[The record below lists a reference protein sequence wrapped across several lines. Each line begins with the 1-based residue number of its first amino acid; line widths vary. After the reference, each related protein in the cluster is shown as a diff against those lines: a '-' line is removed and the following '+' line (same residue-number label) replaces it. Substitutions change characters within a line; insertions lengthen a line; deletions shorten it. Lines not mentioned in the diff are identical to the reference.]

1 MALIATDAVP
11 KNGRADS
18 LDDAGLRP
26 KGRRIVMLD
35 GTELYAKIGQP
46 VALPFGGKELN
57 LRPGSD
63 FVLSLIDEQATACI
77 EKMYEYNEALKGMS
91 RSISLEKFPE
101 FTKRTE
107 GIEKD
112 SLLSAD
118 DKNKARFEV
127 FQELSSD
134 IGLEVFQQTK
144 ARAKD
149 LQGFSADAKFKI
161 VQLILLDAKEANGKW
176 KKDKRKPNAAELNKV
191 LSKKDFDYDYT
202 RDEIDNLIHVYW
214 QLNYSYGVE
223 KKDVLSLRIPL

>member
-1 MALIATDAVP
+1 
-11 KNGRADS
+11 
-18 LDDAGLRP
+18 
-26 KGRRIVMLD
+26 MLD
-35 GTELYAKIGQP
+35 GEERYAKIGQAL
-46 VALPFGGKELN
+46 VLPFGGKELN

-77 EKMYEYNEALKGMS
+77 EKMYEYNEALKKMS

-107 GIEKD
+107 GVEKD
-112 SLLSAD
+112 NLLSAEE
-118 DKNKARFEV
+118 KNKARFEV
-127 FQELSSD
+127 FQELSAD

-149 LQGFSADAKFKI
+149 LQNFSTDVKFKI
-161 VQLILLDAKEANGKW
+161 VQLILLDAKDATGKW
-176 KKDKRKPNAAELNKV
+176 KKDRRKPTAAELNKT
-191 LSKKDFDYDYT
+191 LTQEEFEFDYT

-214 QLNYSYGVE
+214 QLNYFYGVE

>member
-1 MALIATDAVP
+1 MALIATDTMP
-11 KNGRADS
+11 KNGKTES

-35 GTELYAKIGQP
+35 GTELYAKIGHSL
-46 VALPFGGKELN
+46 AIPFGGEELS

-77 EKMYEYNEALKGMS
+77 EKMYEYNEALKGLS
-91 RSISLEKFPE
+91 RTISLEKFPE

-107 GIEKD
+107 GIEND
-112 SLLSAD
+112 TLSTD
-118 DKNKARFEV
+118 EKNKARFEV
-127 FQELSSD
+127 FQELSAD

-161 VQLILLDAKEANGKW
+161 VQLILLDAKDAGGKW
-176 KKDKRKPNAAELNKV
+176 KREKRKPTAAELTKV
-191 LSKKDFDYDYT
+191 LSKKDFEYDYT